1 MSTGAIIAIVVAA
14 AIIILIV
21 AVLMPRLRAKQEERR
36 LVSRRQE
43 VAGAHRERAQDRIAE
58 ADMAEKEAQ
67 RRRAEAELHETRA
80 EMHDRGLADD
90 NLEQEHGRFVRG
102 DGDDAAVE
110 DDRTTPARRE
120 DV

>member
-1 MSTGAIIAIVVAA
+1 MSTGAIVAIVVAA
-14 AIIILIV
+14 AIIILIL
-21 AVLMPRLRAKQEERR
+21 AVLMPRMRAKQEERR

-58 ADMAEKEAQ
+58 ADLAEKEAQ

-102 DGDDAAVE
+102 DRDDETLE
-110 DDRTTPARRE
+110 DDRTTSARRD